1 MKKSILFL
9 FVALLALAVAAPALA
24 ASGQP
29 TFMPA
34 IYADGQAWGTK
45 GNGPLPAP
53 NGQNDQSFDM
63 LYQVPGQLPVSEA
76 GPGNPMYNGGRWW
89 TVQVE
94 WTNGPSADP
103 LTSYADVMAA
113 IDAGDLRYAAIQSPA
128 YFQCPL
134 LPVK

>member
-1 MKKSILFL
+1 VKKAILFL
-9 FVALLALAVAAPALA
+9 FAALLALAVAAPAMA
-24 ASGQP
+24 ASGKP

-53 NGQNDQSFDM
+53 NGHNDQSFDK
-63 LYQVPGQLPVSEA
+63 LYVVPGQLPVSEA

-94 WTNGPSADP
+94 WTDGPTST

-113 IDAGDLRYAAIQSPA
+113 IDSGDLQYAAMQSPA

-134 LPVK
+134 LPMK

>member
-9 FVALLALAVAAPALA
+9 FVAMLALAVAAPAMA
-24 ASGQP
+24 AKGQP
-29 TFMPA
+29 TFGAA
-34 IYADGQAWGTK
+34 IYADGHAWGTK

-53 NGQNDQSFDM
+53 NGHNDQSFDK
-63 LYQVPGQLPVSEA
+63 LYQVPGQMPVSEA

-94 WTNGPSADP
+94 WTASEHEV
-103 LTSYADVMAA
+103 LTSYTDVMAA
-113 IDAGDLRYAAIQSPA
+113 IATGDLKYAAVQSPA

-134 LPVK
+134 LPMK